1 MTQDMGKVSPTYIF
15 VALIPALM
23 VAGLYF
29 FDHNV
34 ASGLAQQKEFNL
46 KKPSAYHYD
55 IFLLGFM
62 VSIYI
67 HMFLSRY
74 SSILK
79 LITNII
85 ISDFALW
92 TTWLTTFKDE
102 EWSKDESKV
111 REMQDVE
118 TLKEL
123 YESSMKKNKRLQI
136 NIKS

>member
-29 FDHNV
+29 FDHSV

-67 HMFLSRY
+67 HTFLSRY

-79 LITNII
+79 LITNNH
-85 ISDFALW
+85 F
-92 TTWLTTFKDE
+92 
-102 EWSKDESKV
+102 
-111 REMQDVE
+111 
-118 TLKEL
+118 
-123 YESSMKKNKRLQI
+123 RLCFVDYLAYHLQGYDD
-136 NIKS
+136 